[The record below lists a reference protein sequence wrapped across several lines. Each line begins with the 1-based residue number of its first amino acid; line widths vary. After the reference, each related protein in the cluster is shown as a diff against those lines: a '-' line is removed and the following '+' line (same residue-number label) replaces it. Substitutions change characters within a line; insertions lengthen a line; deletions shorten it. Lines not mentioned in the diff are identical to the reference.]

1 MILYKYQKFKSY
13 SKGMLETG
21 YIYFSS
27 AEDLDDPLECS
38 ISISNKIMDGN
49 QKEYLKDLMQFI
61 LKQLFTKGSNKKYKC
76 IDFTDIYDDE
86 GNLLKD
92 CFKVNIKSA
101 DPSVKNDAIDKAI
114 QSIEEVSNFLNKN
127 YQFGDAFMKLLNIK
141 KLVGVYSLT
150 ELSNN
155 QIMWSEYAGD
165 YTGFCIEYDIDKF
178 LKESP
183 KFEQK
188 LLQLRYSN
196 NRNNDLVKII
206 LKAFYSAIIYGLSKK
221 QKPVMSHDEI
231 LDIIRSKKTDY
242 AYQKEWRLT
251 GIPKDTSVALPI
263 KNVFL
268 GYKIK
273 DRNKQIILKIARQK
287 RYGVYQQFINQE
299 TTSLE
304 YRKII

>member
-114 QSIEEVSNFLNKN
+114 QSIEEVSNFLNNN

-155 QIMWSEYAGD
+155 QVMWTEYAGD

-178 LKESP
+178 LVENLKYQE
-183 KFEQK
+183 K
-188 LLQLRYSN
+188 LLQVKYSN
-196 NRNNDLVKII
+196 SRNNNPVKIV
-206 LKAFYSAIIYGLSKK
+206 LKAFYAEINNGLLKK
-221 QKPVMSHDEI
+221 RKTVMLKYEI
-231 LDIIRSKKTDY
+231 LDIIRTKKTDY

-251 GIPKDTSVALPI
+251 GNPKDISIFIPL

-273 DRNKQIILKIARQK
+273 ERNKQIILKIARQK
-287 RYGVYQQFINQE
+287 GYGVFQQFINQE
-299 TTSLE
+299 TINLE
-304 YRKII
+304 YEKIL

>member
-21 YIYFSS
+21 YIYFSP
-27 AEDLDDPLECS
+27 AENLDDPLECS
-38 ISISNKIMDGN
+38 ISISNKIMDDN
-49 QKEYLKDLMQFI
+49 QKEYLKDLMPFI
-61 LKQLFTKGSNKKYKC
+61 LKQLFTNGSNKKYKC
-76 IDFTDIYDDE
+76 IDFTDMYDDE
-86 GNLLKD
+86 GNILKD
-92 CFKVNIKSA
+92 KFKLYIKSV
-101 DPSVKNDAIDKAI
+101 DSSVKNDAIDKAI

-127 YQFGDAFMKLLNIK
+127 YQFEEAFMKLLNIK

-165 YTGFCIEYDIDKF
+165 YTGFCIEYNIDKF
-178 LKESP
+178 LKENP
-183 KFEQK
+183 NFEQR
-188 LLQLRYSN
+188 LLKVRYSN

-206 LKAFYSAIIYGLSKK
+206 LKAFYSAINYGLSKK

-242 AYQKEWRLT
+242 VYQKEWRLR
-251 GIPKDTSVALPI
+251 GIPKDTSVVLPI